1 MLGVTLPPAWSA
13 ALLIVDSLAL
23 LLVHCGADVVVFG
36 RALLVVHSLALVVK
50 HSGALVVVLCVASLL
65 VVCPTLLFVLCLNNW
80 LLDGFADIV
89 DHIITNFVGNVGA
102 LLLGGV
108 VECGLVL
115 GVAVLIEHGCA
126 LSLILVLGVR
136 LLDFF
141 TFCGGS

>member
-13 ALLIVDSLAL
+13 AVLIVDSLAL
-23 LLVHCGADVVVFG
+23 LLVHCGADVIVLG
-36 RALLVVHSLALVVK
+36 RALFVVHSFALVVI
-50 HSGALVVVLCVASLL
+50 LRVASLL
-65 VVCPTLLFVLCLNNW
+65 VVCPTLLFVLCLDNR
-80 LLDGFADIV
+80 LLDGVADIV

>member
-13 ALLIVDSLAL
+13 AVLIVDSLAL
-23 LLVHCGADVVVFG
+23 LLVHCGADVVVLG
-36 RALLVVHSLALVVK
+36 RALFVVHSLALVVI
-50 HSGALVVVLCVASLL
+50 HSGALVVILRVACLL
-65 VVCPTLLFVLCLNNW
+65 VVCPTLLFVLS
-80 LLDGFADIV
+80 LD
-89 DHIITNFVGNVGA
+89 NR
-102 LLLGGV
+102 LLGGV